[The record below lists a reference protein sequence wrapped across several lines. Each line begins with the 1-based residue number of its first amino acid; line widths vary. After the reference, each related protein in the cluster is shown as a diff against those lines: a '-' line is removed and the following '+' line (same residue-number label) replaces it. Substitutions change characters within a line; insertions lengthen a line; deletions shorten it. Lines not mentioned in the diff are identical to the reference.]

1 MLGEPFKI
9 EQTLQTASSVKLAHN
24 NDYADVDSAKS
35 DYDLSHKDIVMVRN
49 IEKHLKLFEIF
60 KLRNSQMII
69 LILAGAKTLAS
80 EAGRFSLEEAQKY
93 LSYMSKRTRARVL
106 RELQEKSWIVFDGFD
121 YEVPGK
127 VRSFLSSMFLAFA
140 KENLSMEEQIK
151 TTVMLAEFVDEFNMD
166 EEQTESIKNMG
177 FRELSVW
184 KGYLE
189 RVIQKKSRREILDIG
204 KQTQGIIKVI
214 KETQRT
220 LNSNRKIFSRV
231 KYDEFFDV
239 TSNILDLTTQ
249 ILSMAIQFQRES
261 QKGLGE
267 FISPEM
273 IETALHDASKEILAS
288 FAEKNFSAPKHV
300 YQLREEV
307 IESRTR
313 AFFDNEKEEIIATPA
328 PEPVDIIEE
337 EMIIDRTQN
346 PMELFYQEMVL
357 KMEGKEE
364 APMDEILFKDL
375 KQFGQALY
383 KTGQLL
389 KLTGELRSQGLEVQG
404 KEVFELIVN
413 DSYKE
418 LTEGPVELVTDCQI
432 RRDINGS
439 DQGNHH

>member
-1 MLGEPFKI
+1 MSNPLSGRNSYR
-9 EQTLQTASSVKLAHN
+9 TASIVELAVS
-24 NDYADVDSAKS
+24 NDLPDISSAKN
-35 DYDLSHKDIVMVRN
+35 DYDLAHKDIVMVRN

-60 KLRNSQMII
+60 KLRNSQMIV

-80 EAGRFSLEEAQKY
+80 EAGRFSLEEAHKY
-93 LSYMSKRTRARVL
+93 LGYMSKRTRDKVL
-106 RELQEKSWIVFDGFD
+106 RELQEKGWIVFDGFD

-177 FRELSVW
+177 FRELAVW
-184 KGYLE
+184 QGYLK
-189 RVIQKKSRREILDIG
+189 RVIQKKSRREILEIG

-220 LNSNRKIFSRV
+220 LNSNRKLFSRT

-239 TSNILDLTTQ
+239 TSSILDLTTQ
-249 ILSMAIQFQRES
+249 ILAMAIQFQRES

-273 IETALHDASKEILAS
+273 IEVALHEASKEILAG
-288 FAEKNFSAPKHV
+288 FAEKNFSAPKQV

-307 IESRTR
+307 LGSRSK
-313 AFFDNEKEEIIATPA
+313 AFFENEKEEIIATPA
-328 PEPVDIIEE
+328 PEPVDIVEE
-337 EMIIDRTQN
+337 EMIVDRTQS
-346 PMELFYQEMVL
+346 PMELFYQELVL
-357 KMEGKEE
+357 KMKGKDD
-364 APMDEILFKDL
+364 APMDELLFQDL

-389 KLTGELRSQGLEVQG
+389 KLTGELRNQGLEVQG

-418 LTEGPVELVTDCQI
+418 LKEGPVELVTDCLT
-432 RRDINGS
+432 RRVSHGS
-439 DQGNHH
+439 D